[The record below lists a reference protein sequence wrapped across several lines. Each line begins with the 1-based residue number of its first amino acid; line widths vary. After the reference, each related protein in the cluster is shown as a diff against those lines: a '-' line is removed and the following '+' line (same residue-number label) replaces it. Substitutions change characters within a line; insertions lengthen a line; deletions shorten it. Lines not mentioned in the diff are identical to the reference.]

1 MTAARAAPI
10 DPSAPSPIV
19 RWVALFAC
27 AFWLHYALVHDVL
40 GLLTVD
46 EIYFAHVFWL
56 IREGLEPYT
65 DFYSN
70 HLPAYFLLL
79 GPLVPP
85 APDADLS
92 FVWALRAVTAAVIAI
107 HAALLFS
114 LCRRDFIF
122 LFPFLLLFISF
133 GRMAEIRPDT
143 VGLLLFN
150 IAWWQLLRGT
160 GRKNIL
166 LAAAFSAAALFFSAR
181 AAVMIVGMGLVCLLL
196 CARRKDMRTLSLLAA
211 MGVGLAAIVLL
222 AFLADPERISL
233 IATSVYL
240 DPVKLMPDLT
250 LGQRILS
257 LDRFGLLAMI
267 LAAFAAGCVEAVRGP
282 ARDLG
287 LVVAG
292 ACLTQLALV
301 AFDPSPFQYVYGW
314 SMLPTLAGIGL
325 LGRHSVRGLHAGL
338 AFCAAAI
345 AIGLTSFSLA
355 HVATTGGAP
364 RPGSILRLSYDP
376 LFDSR
381 LLRQAPTDRLVA
393 MMVATE
399 GQQGL
404 WNQLAV
410 LTEICRR
417 IRGPALTKFY
427 ANPVCL
433 RDARYDWA
441 GLQWPPLLEGSGGS
455 GGGGAGSA
463 REFEALFRDR
473 PPQLVAWGKHHF
485 SPEPT
490 PWGRKLLSDYEVGD
504 GFALRRDVATGRGG
518 PP

>member
-1 MTAARAAPI
+1 MTAARAAPL
-10 DPSAPSPIV
+10 DQAASSPLV
-19 RWVALFAC
+19 RWLALLAC
-27 AFWLHYALVHDVL
+27 AFWIHYALVHDVL

-56 IREGLEPYT
+56 IRAGLEPYT
-65 DFYSN
+65 DFNST
-70 HLPAYFLLL
+70 HLPAFFVLL

-85 APDADLS
+85 APDLDLS
-92 FVWALRAVTAAVIAI
+92 FVWSLRAVGAAVIAI
-107 HAALLFS
+107 HAGLLFS

-122 LFPFLLLFISF
+122 LLPLLLLFTGF

-143 VGLLLFN
+143 IGLLLFN

-160 GRKNIL
+160 GRGNIL
-166 LAAAFSAAALFFSAR
+166 LAALFSAAALAFSAR

-196 CARRKDMRTLSLLAA
+196 CARRKDWRTLALLALMA
-211 MGVGLAAIVLL
+211 VGLAAMLLL
-222 AFLADPERISL
+222 AFLADPERMKL

-240 DPVKLMPDLT
+240 DPVGLMPDLS
-250 LGQRILS
+250 LAQRIWS
-257 LDRFGLLAMI
+257 LDRFGLLALI
-267 LAAFAAGCVEAVRGP
+267 LVALAAGCVEAARGT

-301 AFDPSPFQYVYGW
+301 ALDPSPFQYVYGW

-338 AFCAAAI
+338 AFAAAAL
-345 AIGLTSFSLA
+345 AISLASFSLA
-355 HVATTGGAP
+355 HVARTGSAP
-364 RPGSILRLSYDP
+364 RPGSILRLTYDRP
-376 LFDSR
+376 LDQQR
-381 LLRQAPTDRLVA
+381 LRRAPTERLVA
-393 MMVATE
+393 MMVSTE

-410 LTEICRR
+410 LAEICRR
-417 IRGPALTKFY
+417 IRSPALTKFY
-427 ANPVCL
+427 ANPICL

-441 GLQWPPLLEGSGGS
+441 GLRWPPLLEGSGS
-455 GGGGAGSA
+455 AGSA
-463 REFEALFRDR
+463 REFETLFATR
-473 PPQLVAWGKHHF
+473 PPPLVAWGKHHF

-490 PWGRKLLSDYEVGD
+490 PWGRTLLRDYEIHD
-504 GFALRRDVATGRGG
+504 GFALRRDVATSRGSGRS
-518 PP
+518 